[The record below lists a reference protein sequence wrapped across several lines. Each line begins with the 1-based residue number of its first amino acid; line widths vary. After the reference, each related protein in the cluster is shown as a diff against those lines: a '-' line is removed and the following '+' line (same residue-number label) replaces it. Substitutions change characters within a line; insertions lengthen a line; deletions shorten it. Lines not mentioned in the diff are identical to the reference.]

1 MRYQQRM
8 ARLVERKIQQTR
20 EKLAVLGARDED
32 DYGLVLPPEGFVPEL
47 PVRDENG
54 SFAGA
59 YAWGKNFRYLM
70 ENHPVYI
77 DPDDAL
83 AGRWMFMLSRMRL
96 GYKLY
101 RSNFAFD
108 YSDLVPLQEK
118 YDITSGIGKDA
129 HFAPDY
135 EIGLSFGWGG
145 LLDKARTAL
154 EKFGHDP
161 VAKELFE
168 AEIDAIEGIQC
179 WVRHLAL
186 AARDRALTEYDRER
200 KQNLIEMA
208 QVCFRLI
215 SAPPRRPERVI
226 LMPFAPRRIV
236 LPIAC
241 FIARRNAIL
250 FSS

>member
-1 MRYQQRM
+1 MKYQQRM
-8 ARLVERKIQQTR
+8 KRLVERKIQQTR
-20 EKLAVLGARDED
+20 EKLSALGARDED

-135 EIGLSFGWGG
+135 GIGLSLGWGG
-145 LLDKARTAL
+145 LLDKARAS
-154 EKFGHDP
+154 
-161 VAKELFE
+161 
-168 AEIDAIEGIQC
+168 ISQGI
-179 WVRHLAL
+179 
-186 AARDRALTEYDRER
+186 
-200 KQNLIEMA
+200 
-208 QVCFRLI
+208 
-215 SAPPRRPERVI
+215 
-226 LMPFAPRRIV
+226 
-236 LPIAC
+236 
-241 FIARRNAIL
+241 
-250 FSS
+250 